1 MSMSGMCEKCR
12 IGIGRENRNRVR
24 METTGMFPVWDQV
37 IEKRS
42 EGSHCGGVEECR
54 ESDPPQAEN
63 PANRILSCH
72 RKTAAAVQVKRL

>member
-1 MSMSGMCEKCR
+1 MSTSGMCEKCR
-12 IGIGRENRNRVR
+12 IGIERENRNRVR

-54 ESDPPQAEN
+54 
-63 PANRILSCH
+63 
-72 RKTAAAVQVKRL
+72 

>member
-1 MSMSGMCEKCR
+1 MSGMCEKCR

-42 EGSHCGGVEECR
+42 AGSHCVKKKYVASDRARREGV
-54 ESDPPQAEN
+54 
-63 PANRILSCH
+63 
-72 RKTAAAVQVKRL
+72 